1 LGQTQFW
8 WRRIAPQSESW
19 DHSDLIQGLA
29 ALNPRVVV
37 TGASG
42 WLGTVASDAL
52 RTAGVTT
59 QEYARRARGRFL
71 ALDEIG
77 AAPEGDGPLLLLH
90 FAFLTQDKLAT
101 LGHDEYVAANAEI
114 TRRMLDWIEREK
126 PDAIFVA
133 SSGAAA
139 RDKPIEQDPYG
150 AMKRLDEAAFAQAAE
165 SIDARLRIAR
175 VYNVAGRHITTPE
188 LYALGDL
195 VGSTLRGEPLRIKAG
210 GDVVRSY
217 IAADDLIAVV
227 LADLLAPGRPQ
238 KLTFDTAGETVEIS
252 ELADAVRSAL
262 GRDDLP
268 IERNRDAEAPPSVYV
283 GDGSTIAELLELHG
297 IRPTPLAEQIR
308 QTAESIQ

>member
-1 LGQTQFW
+1 MGQTQR
-8 WRRIAPQSESW
+8 WRRRITPQRESW
-19 DHSDLIQGLA
+19 DHSDLIQTLA
-29 ALNPRVVV
+29 ESNPRVFL

-42 WLGTVASDAL
+42 WLGSVASDAL
-52 RTAGVTT
+52 RAAGVTT
-59 QEYARRARGRFL
+59 QEYANRARGRFL
-71 ALDEIG
+71 AFDAIG
-77 AAPEGDGPLLLLH
+77 APPEGDGPLLLLH

-101 LGHDEYVAANAEI
+101 LGQDEYVAANAEI
-114 TRRMLDWIEREK
+114 TRRMLDWIEHEK

-165 SIDARLRIAR
+165 SIGARLRIAR

-195 VGSTLRGEPLRIKAG
+195 IGSTLRGEPLQIKAS

-217 IAADDLIAVV
+217 VGVDDLVAVV
-227 LADLLAPGRPQ
+227 LAELLAPGRPQ
-238 KLTFDTAGETVEIS
+238 QLTFDTAGETVEIS
-252 ELADAVRSAL
+252 ELAEAVRSAL
-262 GRDDLP
+262 GREDLP

-283 GDGSTIAELLELHG
+283 GDGNTMAELLELHG
-297 IRPTPLAEQIR
+297 ITPTPLAEQIR